1 MVEMSNHLVRL
12 ICYDL
17 YQPPPLEKDFLGYA
31 DDVASVRIF
40 HPYQI
45 VSHPKSGV
53 LLWCFKHLRKDY
65 ILSICT
71 SY

>member
-1 MVEMSNHLVRL
+1 MVEVSNHLVRL
-12 ICYDL
+12 IYYDL
-17 YQPPPLEKDFLGYA
+17 YQLSPLEKDFSGYA
-31 DDVASVRIF
+31 YDVASVWIF
-40 HPYQI
+40 CPYQI